1 MNQSKPPLKIFM
13 KTTLNNIESI
23 RNPNDAY
30 SIFLEKFCIMHLQN
44 GSNGFIQSY

>member
-13 KTTLNNIESI
+13 KATLNNIESI

-30 SIFLEKFCIMHLQN
+30 SIFLEKFCTTYDKH
-44 GSNGFIQSY
+44 FPFKK